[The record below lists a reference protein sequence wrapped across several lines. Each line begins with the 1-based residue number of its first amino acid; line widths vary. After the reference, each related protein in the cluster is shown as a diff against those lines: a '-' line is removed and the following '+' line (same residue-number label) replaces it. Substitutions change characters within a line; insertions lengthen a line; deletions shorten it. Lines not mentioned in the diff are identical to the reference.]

1 MPNTS
6 SNGPFA
12 CNRPSRHEGA
22 LLQTSEVALDCLFS
36 SGLVS
41 PGPPQSDAQLQLG
54 IVAMIGVHG
63 DLRGA
68 AARCA

>member
-36 SGLVS
+36 SALS
-41 PGPPQSDAQLQLG
+41 LLDLHNQMRSFNSALLQ
-54 IVAMIGVHG
+54 
-63 DLRGA
+63 
-68 AARCA
+68 